1 MKKYFSQVSN
11 HFLMVE
17 WLDQEEYGGNYPSNL
32 DVWGIKKSNYTFKNL
47 IRYLEEAKEKSK
59 VKGKKKVKVAHKRG
73 GEKKGHKKAKK
84 EAK

>member
-1 MKKYFSQVSN
+1 
-11 HFLMVE
+11 MVE

-59 VKGKKKVKVAHKRG
+59 VKVAHKSG